1 VGNNS
6 GEAIAE
12 TGGEPFQAMSDPVK
26 SVAGFQRY
34 FTGLPAGDQDI
45 IGLRQKIRRRIAKLD
60 FKPLKKFLI
69 AVRGGLI
76 AR

>member
-1 VGNNS
+1 
-6 GEAIAE
+6 
-12 TGGEPFQAMSDPVK
+12 MSDPVK